1 MVVLVVVSAV
11 VVLTLLSSSALVSL
25 LGRGEDVDGGDVG
38 EASGEDGLLVA
49 SLSQRRERWGWVGE
63 ELQLPA
69 LVAAAAAR

>member
-11 VVLTLLSSSALVSL
+11 VVLTLLSSSAMVSL
-25 LGRGEDVDGGDVG
+25 LGGEDIDGGDVG